1 MNPTELLTLLSRTFP
16 ARLPTLTL
24 GQPGIGKSDI
34 HEQAAAVAGEAR
46 RVERL
51 LDDVLAD
58 VVTAKDPTVVLL
70 DELGAASPAM
80 QAACAPL
87 LLARRIGRHALPD
100 HVKVVIG
107 PFAGPAISGC
117 IGKYGLW
124 HAAGSVGYH
133 GHASLMGIVGSQ
145 LPVGML
151 YVVDAYG
158 RCFSRVANYI
168 TSAVG

>member
-34 HEQAAAVAGEAR
+34 HEQAAAVAGMAYRVVYPGLLDPTDLAGLPVPVGEGEAR

-100 HVKVVIG
+100 HPLLRETPPFRAGRKGAPIG
-107 PFAGPAISGC
+107 DRHLFLI
-117 IGKYGLW
+117 L
-124 HAAGSVGYH
+124 HEN
-133 GHASLMGIVGSQ
+133 IV
-145 LPVGML
+145 
-151 YVVDAYG
+151 
-158 RCFSRVANYI
+158 
-168 TSAVG
+168 

>member
-100 HVKVVIG
+100 HPLLRETPPFRAGRKGAPIG
-107 PFAGPAISGC
+107 DRHLFLI
-117 IGKYGLW
+117 L
-124 HAAGSVGYH
+124 HEN
-133 GHASLMGIVGSQ
+133 IV
-145 LPVGML
+145 
-151 YVVDAYG
+151 
-158 RCFSRVANYI
+158 
-168 TSAVG
+168 